1 MNTEL
6 LAQVANTPRSNN
18 EKAKVSSVE
27 ELEASMQR
35 HKQDWVCPSS
45 DALFDFDPSIGKH
58 GRFTI
63 CLRDTLT
70 LPTNR
75 NFNSTMFTRLATG
88 LKSYAS
94 HLVET
99 DQIPLL
105 LKNANDQLAIKDK
118 KYMIRAQDNAS
129 GILVARAF
137 LGDTYKRI
145 DDELVFDVIKKEL
158 ANSDLDFELVG
169 GRRTMDRTYFNIISK
184 EPVLTLGERS
194 IHIGFTVSTS
204 DTGGASMQFTLFA
217 CDGYCL
223 NGMRFNQIDAYSFK
237 AIHRGPR
244 LEQEFGL
251 LPSSNIID
259 KDDVK
264 VEDVIEKIK
273 AGVRKVTNPAKHR
286 EIISLITKAN
296 EAEVTGESIAVIE
309 KIAEENKFSDLETA
323 MAREAF
329 REGEDTLL
337 GIQSSITRMAQE
349 APSFTRRVELEQL
362 GGRLLTMPEAR
373 ITRLLAT
380 VPADEETGITLVS

>member
-1 MNTEL
+1 M
-6 LAQVANTPRSNN
+6 
-18 EKAKVSSVE
+18 K
-27 ELEASMQR
+27 R
-35 HKQDWVCPSS
+35 HKEDWICPSS
-45 DALFDFDPSIGKH
+45 DALFDFNSSMGTH

-63 CLRDTLT
+63 RLRDRLT

-75 NFNSTMFTRLATG
+75 NFNSTMYSRLATG

-94 HLVET
+94 HLVDT

-105 LKNANDQLAIKDK
+105 LQNANDQLDIKGK
-118 KYMIRAQDNAS
+118 KYMIRAQENAN
-129 GILVARAF
+129 GIMIARAF

-158 ANSDLDFELVG
+158 ANSDLDFEIVG

-184 EPVLTLGERS
+184 EPVLTLGDRS

-223 NGMRFNQIDAYSFK
+223 NGMRFNQIDAYGFK
-237 AIHRGPR
+237 AVHRGPR
-244 LEQEFGL
+244 LDKEFGL

-273 AGVRKVTNPAKHR
+273 AGVRKVTNPAKHQ
-286 EIISLITKAN
+286 EIISLITKADQ
-296 EAEVTGESIAVIE
+296 AEVTGESIAIIE
-309 KIAEENKFSDLETA
+309 KIAEDNKFSDIETA

-349 APSFTRRVELEQL
+349 SHSFTRRVELEQI
-362 GGRLLTMPEAR
+362 GGRLLTMPESR
-373 ITRLLAT
+373 INRLLAT
-380 VPADEETGITLVS
+380 VPADEEETGIILSS